1 MTTANYDSFCES
13 LLKWIPENRQFRD
26 ELHCLTYGTDA
37 SFYRLTPKVVVKV
50 INEEEVVS
58 VLRLAK
64 RYNVP
69 VTFRAAG
76 TSLSG
81 QAVTD
86 SVLVVLEGDS
96 WREFAIHEAGRQITL
111 QPGII
116 GAQANKYL
124 APLGRKIG
132 PDPASIATAKIGGIA
147 ANNASGMC
155 CGTAHNSYRTLAGM
169 RIVFADG
176 MVLDTRDEKSRDFF
190 AQSHGELLQGLAE
203 LAKQVQSNDTL
214 SEKIRHKF
222 RLKNTTGYS
231 LNALVDFDKPI
242 DILQHLMIGS
252 EGTLGFISEIT
263 YNTVPDYANKATAL
277 VLFPNV
283 EDACNA
289 VAALKSE
296 PVDAV
301 ELMDRAGLRSVED
314 KPGMP
319 ARLKTLDDE
328 AASLLIDVRG
338 ETAEALAARIDE
350 VQQCLAGQN
359 LLMSAEFSTDPAEY
373 TRLWSIRKGLFPAVG
388 AVREKGTTVIIEDVA
403 FPIESLARGTR
414 ELQALFEKYNYN
426 EAIIFGHAL
435 EGNLHFVFTQ
445 DFSTQSE
452 VDRYAGFMHDV
463 AELVAVKYG
472 GSLKAEH
479 GTGRNMAPFVE
490 MEWGKDAYQLMWSL
504 KRLFDP
510 ENLLNPGVILNEDA
524 EIHLKNLK
532 PMPAANDL
540 VDRCIECG
548 FCEPICPS
556 RHLTLTPRQRIV
568 AVREQARLIADGQDD
583 AAKAW
588 AKSLDYDAIDTCAVD
603 GLCATRCPVDINTGE
618 LVRELRTDRH
628 GDLSAKIAGGMQK
641 GMGHLTAATRV
652 GLKSANFAYT
662 VMGENSLSAVSK
674 GMTKL
679 SGGHIP
685 TWHPNMPRG
694 ADSVKGLM
702 NNLSAEN
709 TGSRV
714 TNQDEAKT
722 VGIKLNKADA
732 AKSKNGKVVYFPAC
746 VTRSMGTGVNDTE
759 TRDLKT
765 VMASLLDKAGF
776 EAVMPE
782 SVDKLCCGMPF
793 ASKGYPDAANQASS
807 QLEAMLWEASEQGKY
822 PVLCDTSPC
831 TLRMIEQFE
840 KPLKLLETAGFI
852 EEYLL
857 PHLNIAPKAEP
868 IALHITCS
876 ARKMGLDGTL
886 RNLTQLCSASVF
898 EPEEEGCCGFAG
910 DKGFSVPEL
919 NAASLSRLKQQLPEN
934 CTTGVSNSRTC
945 EIGLSLHSG
954 RQYRSIAYLVDECS
968 V

>member
-1 MTTANYDSFCES
+1 MTTTNYDTFCDS
-13 LLKWIPENRQFRD
+13 LSERIPESRVFRD

-37 SFYRLTPKVVVKV
+37 SFYRLIPKVVVKV
-50 INEEEVVS
+50 VDEAEVVN
-58 VLRLAK
+58 VLRLA
-64 RYNVP
+64 RQNNIS

-81 QAVTD
+81 QSVTD

-96 WREFAIHEAGRQITL
+96 WRKFTIHEAGQRITL

-169 RIVFADG
+169 RVVFADG
-176 MVLDTRDEKSRDFF
+176 MVLDTRDEKSREYF
-190 AQSHGELLQGLAE
+190 AQSHGELLQGLSE
-203 LAKQVQSNDTL
+203 LAKKVQSDKAL

-231 LNALVDFDKPI
+231 LNALVDYEQPI
-242 DILQHLMIGS
+242 DILEHLMIGS

-277 VLFPNV
+277 VLFPNI

-301 ELMDRAGLRSVED
+301 ELMDRAGLRSVQD

-319 ARLKTLDDE
+319 ERLKTLDNE
-328 AASLLIDVRG
+328 AAALLIDVRG
-338 ETAEALAARIDE
+338 GSADALTARIVE
-350 VQQCLAGQN
+350 VQQCLSGQN
-359 LLMSAEFSTDPAEY
+359 LLMPAEFSTDPAEY
-373 TRLWSIRKGLFPAVG
+373 TRLWNIRKGLFPAVG

-414 ELQALFEKYNYN
+414 ELQALFEKYHYN

-445 DFSTQSE
+445 DFSTQAE

-504 KRLFDP
+504 KHLFDP

-524 EIHLKNLK
+524 DIHLKNLK

-568 AVREQARLIADGQDD
+568 AVREQARLLADGQDE
-583 AAKAW
+583 AAKTW

-603 GLCATRCPVDINTGE
+603 GLCATRCPVEINTGE
-618 LVRELRTDRH
+618 LMRELRTDRH
-628 GDLSAKIAGGMQK
+628 GDLSAKIASGVQK
-641 GMGHLTAATRV
+641 NMAPITAATRM
-652 GLKSANFAYT
+652 GLKSANLAYKAL
-662 VMGENSLSAVSK
+662 GESGLSKVSR
-674 GMTKL
+674 GMSKV
-679 SGGHIP
+679 SAGHIP
-685 TWHPNMPRG
+685 TWHPYMPRG
-694 ADSVKGLM
+694 ADKATAAV
-702 NNLSAEN
+702 
-709 TGSRV
+709 TGSSHSNSV
-714 TNQDEAKT
+714 
-722 VGIKLNKADA
+722 A
-732 AKSKNGKVVYFPAC
+732 ASNGKVVYFPAC
-746 VTRSMGTGVNDTE
+746 VTRSMGSSVNDSE
-759 TRDLKT
+759 SRDLKT

-776 EAVMPE
+776 EAIIPDK
-782 SVDKLCCGMPF
+782 VDKLCCGMPF
-793 ASKGYPDAANQASS
+793 ASKGYPEAAEQSS
-807 QLEAMLWEASEQGKY
+807 KQLEMMLWEASEQGKY

-852 EEYLL
+852 EQYLL
-857 PHLNIAPKAEP
+857 PHLSITPKPEP
-868 IALHITCS
+868 MALHITCS
-876 ARKMGLDGTL
+876 ARKMGLDNTL
-886 RNLTQLCSASVF
+886 RHLTKLCAESVF

-919 NAASLSRLKQQLPEN
+919 NAASLSRLKQQIPEN
-934 CTTGVSNSRTC
+934 CATGVSNSRTC

>member
-1 MTTANYDSFCES
+1 MKTANYDVFCRELETWVPS
-13 LLKWIPENRQFRD
+13 SRQYRD
-26 ELHCLTYGTDA
+26 DLHRLTYGTDA
-37 SFYRLTPKVVVKV
+37 SFYRLIPEVVVKV
-50 INEEEVVS
+50 VDESEVVA
-58 VLRLAK
+58 LIKLANK
-64 RYNVP
+64 HQLA

-86 SVLVVLEGDS
+86 SVLVVLEGNS
-96 WREFAIHEAGRQITL
+96 WRDYEILNGGSQIRL

-132 PDPASIATAKIGGIA
+132 PDPASIAAAKIGGIA

-155 CGTAHNSYRTLAGM
+155 CGTAQNSYQTLVGM

-176 MVLDTRDEKSRDFF
+176 SVLDTREDASREAFAKS
-190 AQSHGELLQGLAE
+190 HPELLDGLRNMA
-203 LAKQVQSNDTL
+203 LQVKADTTL
-214 SEKIRHKF
+214 RDKIHHKF

-231 LNALVDFDKPI
+231 LNALVDYEEPI

-252 EGTLGFISEIT
+252 EGTLGFISDIT
-263 YNTVPDYANKATAL
+263 YNTVPDHANKATAL
-277 VLFPNV
+277 VLFPNI
-283 EDACNA
+283 EAACNG
-289 VAALKSE
+289 VAALKSQ

-319 ARLKTLDDE
+319 AHLKALDNE

-338 ETAEALAARIDE
+338 ETPAALAEKIAV
-350 VQQCLAGQN
+350 VQATLAEHD
-359 LLMSAEFSTDPAEY
+359 LLMPAEFSTDPTEY
-373 TRLWSIRKGLFPAVG
+373 ARLWNIRKGLFPAVG

-403 FPIESLARGTR
+403 FPMEYLAQGTR
-414 ELQALFEKYNYN
+414 ELQALFLKYNYS

-445 DFSTQSE
+445 DFSTQAE

-490 MEWGKDAYQLMWSL
+490 MEWGKDAYQLMWTL
-504 KRLFDP
+504 KGLFDP
-510 ENLLNPGVILNEDA
+510 SNLLNPGVILNEDA
-524 EIHLKNLK
+524 DVHLKNLK

-568 AVREQARLIADGQDD
+568 AVREQARLLAEGLDD
-583 AAKAW
+583 SAEIW
-588 AKSLDYDAIDTCAVD
+588 ASALDYDAIDTCAVD
-603 GLCATRCPVDINTGE
+603 GLCATRCPVNINTGE
-618 LVRELRTDRH
+618 LMRELRTDRH
-628 GDLSAKIAGGMQK
+628 GNLANKVAATAGNS
-641 GMGHLTAATRV
+641 MGALTAATRV
-652 GLKSANFAYT
+652 GLKSADLAYKIL
-662 VMGENSLSAVSK
+662 GEKNLSSVSK
-674 GMTKL
+674 GVNKV
-679 SGGHIP
+679 SAGSIP
-685 TWHPNMPRG
+685 VWHPYMPRG
-694 ADSVKGLM
+694 AKSF
-702 NNLSAEN
+702 
-709 TGSRV
+709 
-714 TNQDEAKT
+714 EAKSAGQST
-722 VGIKLNKADA
+722 SMVG
-732 AKSKNGKVVYFPAC
+732 NGKVVYFPAC
-746 VTRSMGTGVNDTE
+746 VTRSMSTSVNDSE
-759 TRDLKT
+759 TRDLRA
-765 VMASLLDKAGF
+765 VMDSLLQKAGF
-776 EAVMPE
+776 SSVIPP

-793 ASKGYPDAANQASS
+793 ASKGYPDAANTSVE
-807 QLEAMLWEASEQGKY
+807 QLEAVLWEASEQGKY

-831 TLRMIEQFE
+831 TLRMIEQFT
-840 KPLKLLETAGFI
+840 KPIKVFETAGFI
-852 EEYLL
+852 EQYLL
-857 PHLNIAPKAEP
+857 PHLELKQKEQS

-876 ARKMGLDGTL
+876 ARKMGLDATL
-886 RNLTQLCSASVF
+886 RKLTGLCAKQVI

-919 NAASLSRLKQQLPEN
+919 NAAALTRLKQQLPDD
-934 CTTGVSNSRTC
+934 CTQGVSNSRTC

-954 RQYRSIAYLVDECS
+954 RQYHSIAYLVDDCS
-968 V
+968 Q